1 MRCSFVATR
10 GQKFA
15 AGRRRSIAG
24 AISRFNDHRHGSSI
38 PIRRDKQM
46 PNTAVALLDT
56 VTELAIAVESG
67 RRR

>member
-1 MRCSFVATR
+1 LRHAAKNSR
-10 GQKFA
+10 RA
-15 AGRRRSIAG
+15 AGGSIAG